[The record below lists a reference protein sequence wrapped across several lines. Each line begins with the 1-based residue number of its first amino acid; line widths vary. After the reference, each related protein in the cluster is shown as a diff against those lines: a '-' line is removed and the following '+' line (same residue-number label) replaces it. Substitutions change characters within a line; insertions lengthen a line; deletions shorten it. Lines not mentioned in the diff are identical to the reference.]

1 MNTTHFWLIRHGETE
16 WNANRRLQGWLDI
29 PLSDVGLQQA
39 QQLAAY
45 LKTVESPKF
54 DGVYTSDLSR
64 AAETARLATAHLG
77 LPVIASQAL
86 RERNY
91 GRYQGLDWAALSEG
105 LASQGVNLRDP
116 DQAVEEGESL
126 REFAQRVSAAFRK
139 LAQENPGKNLLVF
152 AHGGVIDIAWRLA
165 GGHTLD
171 TKREGTILNT
181 SINVFDISPED
192 VWKMGAWNQV
202 GHLEDASSL
211 DDVMHT

>member
-29 PLSDVGLQQA
+29 PLSEIGLQQA
-39 QQLAAY
+39 QQLAEY
-45 LKTVESPKF
+45 LKTVTAPRF
-54 DGVYTSDLSR
+54 DAVHTSDLSR

-77 LPVIASQAL
+77 LPVIASPRL

-91 GRYQGLDWAALSEG
+91 GRYQGLDWTALSEG

-126 REFAQRVSAAFRK
+126 RAFAQRITTTFHD
-139 LAQENPGKNLLVF
+139 LAQQNPGKNLLVF
-152 AHGGVIDIAWRLA
+152 AHGGVIDIAWRMA
-165 GGHTLD
+165 GGHSLD

-181 SINVFDISPED
+181 SINIFDIDPEG
-192 VWKMGAWNQV
+192 VCKMGAWNEV
-202 GHLEDASSL
+202 AHLEDVPTL